1 LTVQNFKGVY
11 TPPEDGCSGV
21 EGRGLPALPAA
32 APATSAGQQRCGR
45 ATGLSGRGG
54 RVVSQHP
61 EAAASRGALAARA
74 WRLRNMRDGHGQER
88 STGLR
93 VTTGALRGYARVREP
108 QTLRLR
114 YCREHLCN
122 NHSAMHILC
131 IAGADGLST
140 VLRMRV
146 RQASERSQQ
155 ATEAGGDEHYPG
167 PAPASDLSISNHPQ
181 PASPAAGEVPQGKS
195 HGHTACDSSFVA
207 TQLFAAHA
215 LTPQQS
221 ACARSGGEACVS
233 PHDGF
238 TSPSPE
244 RSISCVQT
252 PMT

>member
-1 LTVQNFKGVY
+1 VI
-11 TPPEDGCSGV
+11 DGCGGV

-32 APATSAGQQRCGR
+32 APATSAGQQLCGR

-74 WRLRNMRDGHGQER
+74 WRLRTMRDGHGQER
-88 STGLR
+88 STRLR
-93 VTTGALRGYARVREP
+93 VTTGALRGYARVGEP

-114 YCREHLCN
+114 DCREHLCN
-122 NHSAMHILC
+122 DPSLC

-140 VLRMRV
+140 VLRMCV

-155 ATEAGGDEHYPG
+155 ETEAGGDEHYPG
-167 PAPASDLSISNHPQ
+167 LAPASDLSISSTPL
-181 PASPAAGEVPQGKS
+181 PASPAAGEVLQGKS
-195 HGHTACDSSFVA
+195 HGHPACDSSFVV
-207 TQLFAAHA
+207 TQLFEAHA

-221 ACARSGGEACVS
+221 AFAHFEDCVS
-233 PHDGF
+233 PHGDPLDGF

-244 RSISCVQT
+244 RWDSISCVQT